1 MWMCHMRYSVLTEF
15 IYITL
20 HTQKPNPT
28 WKKAIFQMIFGQNT
42 IGFKWIKNNKAYIY
56 ILDMPHR
63 IFTAH

>member
-20 HTQKPNPT
+20 HTQKPNPE
-28 WKKAIFQMIFGQNT
+28 WKKVIFQMIFGQNT

-56 ILDMPHR
+56 ILDMPHS

>member
-1 MWMCHMRYSVLTEF
+1 MRYSVLTEF
-15 IYITL
+15 IYITV
-20 HTQKPNPT
+20 HTQQPNTT
-28 WKKAIFQMIFGQNT
+28 WIKANFQMIFGQNT